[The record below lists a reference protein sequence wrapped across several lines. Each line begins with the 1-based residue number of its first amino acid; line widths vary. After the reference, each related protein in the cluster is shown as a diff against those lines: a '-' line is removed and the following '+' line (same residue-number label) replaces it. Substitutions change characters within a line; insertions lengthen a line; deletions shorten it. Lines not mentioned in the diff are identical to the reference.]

1 MSGHENI
8 VAEKSFCFAIRI
20 VRLYQYLSQQKQEKI
35 MSRQLLKSGTSIGA
49 NIREAIRG
57 QSRNDF
63 VSKLNI
69 ALKEASETEYW
80 IELLYRTDYITEKEY
95 NSISGECKELNKILI
110 SIVRTTKSNE
120 QDT

>member
-1 MSGHENI
+1 MSRHDNI
-8 VAEKSFCFAIRI
+8 VVEKSLSFAIRI

-49 NIREAIRG
+49 NIREAIRA

-63 VSKLNI
+63 ISKLNI

-80 IELLYRTDYITEKEY
+80 LELLYRTDYITEKEY
-95 NSISGECKELNKILI
+95 DSICGECKELNKILI